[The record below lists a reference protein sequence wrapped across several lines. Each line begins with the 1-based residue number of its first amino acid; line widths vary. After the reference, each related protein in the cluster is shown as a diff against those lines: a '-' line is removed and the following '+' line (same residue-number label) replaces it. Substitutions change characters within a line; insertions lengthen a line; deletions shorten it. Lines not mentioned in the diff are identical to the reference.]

1 MTLRRRLMLM
11 SALAVGVTVALASL
25 VCYLAMR
32 SELRAQVDR
41 RLRAQGE
48 LVQRIG
54 ALRGGALPA
63 PSRRAGGPA
72 EFSQVVAPDGVVRDR
87 QGGLAIAVASGDRA
101 AAGGQ
106 GGVPFLSDRTAD
118 GVHLRVITVP
128 IEGLGAVQLGRSLES
143 VDAALG
149 RLRIVLAL
157 LVLAGT
163 AFAAAL
169 ARLFARPVIRPISE
183 LTRAAEH
190 IEATGDLGRR
200 IGARGEDEVGRMAQR
215 FDAMLDRVQASQAA
229 QRRLVADASHEL
241 RTPVTSLRTNMEV
254 LLAGA
259 ELEEG
264 ERRALL
270 RDMVGQS
277 EELSGLVGDLIE
289 LARGDE
295 GDPPIEDVALD
306 ALVAEAVARARRHAP
321 RRSRFRTELEP
332 CVIAGVPGPA
342 RPRGQQRPRQRRG
355 AQPARR
361 RGRGRA
367 ARRRCSRSATT
378 ARGRRRTSSGSSS
391 TTSSAAR
398 SGRAQQ
404 GSGLGLA
411 IVRQVAEAHGATVE
425 AANAPGGGLV
435 VRLAFA
441 PARPAPDACLVF
453 GLPNFARSRGAR
465 VW

>member
-1 MTLRRRLMLM
+1 MSLRRRLMLM

-41 RLRAQGE
+41 RLRAQGD

-54 ALRGGALPA
+54 ALREGAPPA

-72 EFSQVVAPDGVVRDR
+72 EFSQVVGPDGEVSDR
-87 QGGLAIAVASGDRA
+87 LGGLSIAVDSGDRA
-101 AAGGQ
+101 AAGA
-106 GGVPFLSDRTAD
+106 GGKPFLSDRDAE
-118 GVHLRVITVP
+118 GVHVRVMTVP
-128 IEGLGAVQLGRSLES
+128 IEGVGAVQLGRSLES
-143 VDAALG
+143 VDAVLG

-157 LVLAGT
+157 LVVLGT
-163 AFAAAL
+163 AFAAAM

-183 LTRAAEH
+183 LTRTAEH

-229 QRRLVADASHEL
+229 QRQLVADASHEL

-277 EELSGLVGDLIE
+277 EELTGLVGDLIE

-306 ALVAEAVARARRHAP
+306 ALVAEAVTRARRHAGGV
-321 RRSRFRTELEP
+321 RFRAELEP
-332 CVIAGVPGPA
+332 YVVAGVPDRLGRAVNNVLDNAAAFSPSGGLVEVALREGVLEVRDHGPGA
-342 RPRGQQRPRQRRG
+342 PEDELGQLFDRFFRGSQRRTR
-355 AQPARR
+355 P
-361 RGRGRA
+361 
-367 ARRRCSRSATT
+367 
-378 ARGRRRTSSGSSS
+378 
-391 TTSSAAR
+391 
-398 SGRAQQ
+398 

-411 IVRQVAEAHGATVE
+411 IVRQVAEAHGATVQ
-425 AANAPGGGLV
+425 ATNAPGGGLV

-441 PARPAPDACLVF
+441 PSESAERHV
-453 GLPNFARSRGAR
+453 R
-465 VW
+465 VRVA

>member
-1 MTLRRRLMLM
+1 VTLRRRLMLM

-32 SELRAQVDR
+32 SELRTQVDR
-41 RLRAQGE
+41 RLQAQGE

-63 PSRRAGGPA
+63 PPRRAGGPA
-72 EFSQVVAPDGVVRDR
+72 EFSQVVAPDGDVRDR
-87 QGGLAIAVASGDRA
+87 LGGVAIAVARDDRA
-101 AAGGQ
+101 AAGGR
-106 GGVPFLSDRTAD
+106 GSPFLSDRTAD
-118 GVHLRVITVP
+118 GLHLRVITVP

-149 RLRIVLAL
+149 RLRIVLVL
-157 LVLAGT
+157 LVVVGT
-163 AFAAAL
+163 AFAAAM

-183 LTRAAEH
+183 LTRTAEH

-289 LARGDE
+289 LARGDD
-295 GDPPIEDVALD
+295 GDPPIEDVALHE
-306 ALVAEAVARARRHAP
+306 LVAEAVARASERAGTVC
-321 RRSRFRTELEP
+321 FCTELTP
-332 CVIAGVPGPA
+332 CVIAGVPDRLGRAVDNVLANAAAHSPPGGVVEVRLGDGLLEVRDHGPGA
-342 RPRGQQRPRQRRG
+342 PEEELGQLFERFFRG
-355 AQPARR
+355 AQ
-361 RGRGRA
+361 
-367 ARRRCSRSATT
+367 
-378 ARGRRRTSSGSSS
+378 
-391 TTSSAAR
+391 
-398 SGRAQQ
+398 GRAQQ

-411 IVRQVAEAHGATVE
+411 IVRQVADAHGATVG

-441 PARPAPDACLVF
+441 PAQSAV
-453 GLPNFARSRGAR
+453 ARLDVR
-465 VW
+465 VA

>member
-1 MTLRRRLMLM
+1 MNLRRRLALM
-11 SALAVGVTVALASL
+11 SALAVGATLVLAS
-25 VCYLAMR
+25 VACYAAMR

-41 RLRAQGE
+41 PLRTQ
-48 LVQRIG
+48 G
-54 ALRGGALPA
+54 ALVERRGAKLAGMLPA
-63 PSRRAGGPA
+63 PPRRAGGPA
-72 EFSQVVAPDGVVRDR
+72 EFSQVVAPDGDVRDR
-87 QGGLAIAVASGDRA
+87 FGGVSIAVAPGDRA
-101 AAGGQ
+101 AAVGG
-106 GGVPFLSDRTAD
+106 GEPFLTDRTAD

-128 IEGLGAVQLGRSLES
+128 IPRVGAVQLGRSLEN
-143 VDAALG
+143 VDAVLG

-157 LVLAGT
+157 LVVAGT
-163 AFAAAL
+163 AFAAGM
-169 ARLFARPVIRPISE
+169 ARLFSRPVMRPISE

-200 IGARGEDEVGRMAQR
+200 IGARGSDEVGRMAQR

-289 LARGDE
+289 LARGDAA
-295 GDPPIEDVALD
+295 DPHVEDVALD
-306 ALVAEAVARARRHAP
+306 GVVAEAIDRARLHATHV
-321 RRSRFRTELEP
+321 RFRADLEP
-332 CVIAGVPGPA
+332 CLIEGVPDRLGRAVNNLLDNAAQHSPAGGAVEIALRGGVLEIRDHGPGVVDDELPLLFD
-342 RPRGQQRPRQRRG
+342 RFFRG
-355 AQPARR
+355 AH
-361 RGRGRA
+361 
-367 ARRRCSRSATT
+367 
-378 ARGRRRTSSGSSS
+378 ARGRH
-391 TTSSAAR
+391 
-398 SGRAQQ
+398 

-411 IVRQVAEAHGATVE
+411 IVRQVAEAHGGTVS

-435 VRLAFA
+435 VRLA
-441 PARPAPDACLVF
+441 
-453 GLPNFARSRGAR
+453 LPGAR
-465 VW
+465 ATLPQLEVRVP

>member
-1 MTLRRRLMLM
+1 M
-11 SALAVGVTVALASL
+11 SALAVGVTVTLASL

-32 SELRAQVDR
+32 GELRAQVDR
-41 RLRAQGE
+41 RLRAQAE
-48 LVQRIG
+48 LVQRTG
-54 ALRGGALPA
+54 ALRGRALPA
-63 PSRRAGGPA
+63 PPRRVGGPA
-72 EFSQVVAPDGVVRDR
+72 EFSQVVAPDGGVRDR
-87 QGGLAIAVASGDRA
+87 RGGLAITVATGDRA
-101 AAGGQ
+101 VAGGK
-106 GGVPFLSDRTAD
+106 GSPFLSDRTAD
-118 GVHLRVITVP
+118 GLHVRVITVP
-128 IEGLGAVQLGRSLES
+128 IEGVGAVQLGRSLES
-143 VDAALG
+143 VDSALG

-157 LVLAGT
+157 LVVVGT
-163 AFAAAL
+163 AFAAAVT
-169 ARLFARPVIRPISE
+169 RLFARPVIRPISE
-183 LTRAAEH
+183 LTRTAEH

-289 LARGDE
+289 LARGDD
-295 GDPPIEDVALD
+295 GDPPIEDVALHE
-306 ALVAEAVARARRHAP
+306 LVAEAVARARRHAGAV
-321 RRSRFRTELEP
+321 RFRTELAP
-332 CVIAGVPGPA
+332 CVIAGVPDRLGRAVNNVLDNAAAYSPPGGVIEVRLSDGLLEVRDHGPGA
-342 RPRGQQRPRQRRG
+342 PEEELGQLFDRFFRG
-355 AQPARR
+355 ADGHR
-361 RGRGRA
+361 
-367 ARRRCSRSATT
+367 
-378 ARGRRRTSSGSSS
+378 
-391 TTSSAAR
+391 
-398 SGRAQQ
+398 QQ

-411 IVRQVAEAHGATVE
+411 IVRQVADAHGATVG

-441 PARPAPDACLVF
+441 PA
-453 GLPNFARSRGAR
+453 
-465 VW
+465 

>member
-1 MTLRRRLMLM
+1 MLM
-11 SALAVGVTVALASL
+11 SAVAVGVTVALVSL

-48 LVQRIG
+48 LVQRTG
-54 ALRGGALPA
+54 ALRGGAPPA

-72 EFSQVVAPDGVVRDR
+72 EYSQVVGPDGVARDR
-87 QGGLAIAVASGDRA
+87 QGGLAIGVVSGDRA
-101 AAGGQ
+101 AAAGG
-106 GGVPFLSDRTAD
+106 GGAAVPFLSDRTAD

-128 IEGLGAVQLGRSLES
+128 IEGLGAVQLGRSLDS
-143 VDAALG
+143 VDAVLG
-149 RLRIVLAL
+149 RLRIVLVL
-157 LVLAGT
+157 LVLVGT
-163 AFAAAL
+163 AFAALL

-183 LTRAAEH
+183 LTRTAEH

-229 QRRLVADASHEL
+229 QRQLVADASHEL

-306 ALVAEAVARARRHAP
+306 VLVAEAVARARRHAP
-321 RRSRFRTELEP
+321 GVRFRTELEP
-332 CVIAGVPGPA
+332 CVICGVPDRLGRAVNNVLDNAAAFSPAAGVVEVALRDGVLEVRDHGPGAPEDELA
-342 RPRGQQRPRQRRG
+342 QLFDRFFRGT
-355 AQPARR
+355 RR
-361 RGRGRA
+361 R
-367 ARRRCSRSATT
+367 
-378 ARGRRRTSSGSSS
+378 
-391 TTSSAAR
+391 
-398 SGRAQQ
+398 AQG

-411 IVRQVAEAHGATVE
+411 IVRQVAEGHGATVE
-425 AANAPGGGLV
+425 AANAAGGGLV

-441 PARPAPDACLVF
+441 PPAETE
-453 GLPNFARSRGAR
+453 SRVR
-465 VW
+465 VRVA

>member
-1 MTLRRRLMLM
+1 MSLRRRLMLM

-41 RLRAQGE
+41 RLRAQGD

-54 ALRGGALPA
+54 ALRGGAPPA

-72 EFSQVVAPDGVVRDR
+72 EFSQVVGPDGEVSDR
-87 QGGLAIAVASGDRA
+87 LGGLSIAVDPGDRA
-101 AAGGQ
+101 AAGA
-106 GGVPFLSDRTAD
+106 GGKPFLSDRDAE
-118 GVHLRVITVP
+118 GVHLRVMTVP
-128 IEGLGAVQLGRSLES
+128 IEGVGAVQLGRSLES
-143 VDAALG
+143 VDAVLG

-157 LVLAGT
+157 LVVVGT
-163 AFAAAL
+163 AFAAAM

-183 LTRAAEH
+183 LTRTAEH

-270 RDMVGQS
+270 HDMVGQS

-295 GDPPIEDVALD
+295 GDPPIEDVALE
-306 ALVAEAVARARRHAP
+306 ALVAEVVTRARRDA
-321 RRSRFRTELEP
+321 RGVRFRAELEP
-332 CVIAGVPGPA
+332 CVIAGVPDRLGRAVNNILDNAAAFSPPAGLVEVGLRDGVLEVRDHGPGVPEDELGQLFD
-342 RPRGQQRPRQRRG
+342 RFFRGSQRRM
-355 AQPARR
+355 QP
-361 RGRGRA
+361 
-367 ARRRCSRSATT
+367 
-378 ARGRRRTSSGSSS
+378 
-391 TTSSAAR
+391 
-398 SGRAQQ
+398 

-411 IVRQVAEAHGATVE
+411 IVRQVAEAHGATVH

-441 PARPAPDACLVF
+441 PSASAEGQV
-453 GLPNFARSRGAR
+453 R
-465 VW
+465 VRVA

>member
-1 MTLRRRLMLM
+1 MTLRRRLTVM
-11 SALAVGVTVALASL
+11 SALAVGVTLVLASL
-25 VCYLAMR
+25 ACYLAMR
-32 SELRAQVDR
+32 SELRSQVDR

-48 LVQRIG
+48 LVTRIG
-54 ALRGGALPA
+54 TRLGPTLPA
-63 PSRRAGGPA
+63 PPKRAGGPA
-72 EFSQVVAPDGVVRDR
+72 EFTQVVGPDGAVRDR
-87 QGGLAIAVASGDRA
+87 FGGLAIAVDPGDKA
-101 AAGGQ
+101 AAVGAGK
-106 GGVPFLSDRTAD
+106 PFLSDRSVD
-118 GVHLRVITVP
+118 GVHLRVMTVP
-128 IEGLGAVQLGRSLES
+128 IDGLGAVQLGRSLDS

-163 AFAAAL
+163 AFAAGM

-183 LTRAAEH
+183 LTLAAEH

-200 IGARGEDEVGRMAQR
+200 IGARGDDEVGRMAER

-295 GDPPIEDVALD
+295 GDPPREDVALD
-306 ALVAEAVARARRHAP
+306 ALVADVVQRARRHAP
-321 RRSRFRTELEP
+321 AIRFRTRLEP
-332 CVIAGVPGPA
+332 CLVEGVPD
-342 RPRGQQRPRQRRG
+342 RL
-355 AQPARR
+355 
-361 RGRGRA
+361 GRA
-367 ARRRCSRSATT
+367 IGNVLDNAAAHSPTGDAVEVTL
-378 ARGRRRTSSGSSS
+378 RGGVLEVRDHGPGVPEEELDQLFDRFFRGLH
-391 TTSSAAR
+391 
-398 SGRAQQ
+398 GRARQ

-411 IVRQVAEAHGATVE
+411 IVRQVIEAHGGTVG
-425 AANAPGGGLV
+425 AANAPGGGLI
-435 VRLAFA
+435 VRLELA
-441 PARPAPDACLVF
+441 PVAASVLLAEV
-453 GLPNFARSRGAR
+453 R
-465 VW
+465 VP

>member
-1 MTLRRRLMLM
+1 M
-11 SALAVGVTVALASL
+11 SALAAGVTVALASL
-25 VCYLAMR
+25 VCYVVMR
-32 SELRAQVDR
+32 SELRAQVDH

-54 ALRGGALPA
+54 ALRGGAPPA

-72 EFSQVVAPDGVVRDR
+72 EFSQVVGPDGVARDR
-87 QGGLAIAVASGDRA
+87 QGGLAIGVVSGDVA
-101 AAGGQ
+101 AAGG
-106 GGVPFLSDRTAD
+106 GGAGVPFLSDRTVD
-118 GVHLRVITVP
+118 GEHLRVITVP
-128 IEGLGAVQLGRSLES
+128 IQGLGAVQLGRSLDG
-143 VDAALG
+143 VDAVLG

-157 LVLAGT
+157 LVLVGT

-169 ARLFARPVIRPISE
+169 ARLFGRPVIRPIAD

-200 IGARGEDEVGRMAQR
+200 IGARSEDEVGRLAQR
-215 FDAMLDRVQASQAA
+215 FNAMLDRLQASQAA
-229 QRRLVADASHEL
+229 QRQLVADASHEL
-241 RTPVTSLRTNMEV
+241 RTPVTSLRTNIEV

-259 ELEEG
+259 ELDEG

-270 RDMVGQS
+270 RDVVGQS

-295 GDPPIEDVALD
+295 GDPPIEDVALH

-321 RRSRFRTELEP
+321 GVGFRTELEP
-332 CVIAGVPGPA
+332 CVIDGVPDRLGRAVNNLLDNAAAFSPPAGVVDVALRDGVLEVRDHGPGAPEA
-342 RPRGQQRPRQRRG
+342 ELEQLFDRFFRGT
-355 AQPARR
+355 RR
-361 RGRGRA
+361 R
-367 ARRRCSRSATT
+367 
-378 ARGRRRTSSGSSS
+378 
-391 TTSSAAR
+391 
-398 SGRAQQ
+398 AQG

-441 PARPAPDACLVF
+441 ASDA
-453 GLPNFARSRGAR
+453 AESRVPVR
-465 VW
+465 VA

>member
-1 MTLRRRLMLM
+1 M

-32 SELRAQVDR
+32 SELRAQVDD

-54 ALRGGALPA
+54 ALPGGAPPA

-72 EFSQVVAPDGVVRDR
+72 EFSQVVGRDGVARDR
-87 QGGLAIAVASGDRA
+87 QGGLAIGVVRGDRA
-101 AAGGQ
+101 AAGG
-106 GGVPFLSDRTAD
+106 GGVPFLTDRTAD
-118 GVHLRVITVP
+118 GVHVRVITVP

-143 VDAALG
+143 VDAVLG

-163 AFAAAL
+163 AFAALL

-200 IGARGEDEVGRMAQR
+200 IGTRGEDEVGRMAQR

-254 LLAGA
+254 LLAGG

-277 EELSGLVGDLIE
+277 EELSGLVADLIE

-306 ALVAEAVARARRHAP
+306 VLVAEAVSRARRHAP
-321 RRSRFRTELEP
+321 AVRLRTELEP
-332 CVIAGVPGPA
+332 CVIAGVPDRLGRAVNNVLDNAAAFSPPGGVVEVALRDGVLEVRDHGPGA
-342 RPRGQQRPRQRRG
+342 PEEELGKLFDRFFRGTQRRAHG
-355 AQPARR
+355 
-361 RGRGRA
+361 
-367 ARRRCSRSATT
+367 
-378 ARGRRRTSSGSSS
+378 
-391 TTSSAAR
+391 
-398 SGRAQQ
+398 

-441 PARPAPDACLVF
+441 PVAETE
-453 GLPNFARSRGAR
+453 SRAR
-465 VW
+465 VRVA

>member
-1 MTLRRRLMLM
+1 VTLRRRLTLM
-11 SALAVGVTVALASL
+11 SALAVGVTVTLASL

-32 SELRAQVDR
+32 GELRAQVDR

-63 PSRRAGGPA
+63 PPRRAGGPA
-72 EFSQVVAPDGVVRDR
+72 EFSQVVRPDGGVRDR
-87 QGGLAIAVASGDRA
+87 LGGLAIAVARGDRA
-101 AAGGQ
+101 VAGG
-106 GGVPFLSDRTAD
+106 GGSPFLSDRTAD
-118 GVHLRVITVP
+118 GLHVRVITVP

-157 LVLAGT
+157 LVVVGT
-163 AFAAAL
+163 AFAATMT
-169 ARLFARPVIRPISE
+169 RVFARPVIRPISE

-270 RDMVGQS
+270 GDMVGQS

-289 LARGDE
+289 LARGDD
-295 GDPPIEDVALD
+295 GDPPIEDVALHE
-306 ALVAEAVARARRHAP
+306 LVAEAVGRARRHAGAV
-321 RRSRFRTELEP
+321 RFRTELAA
-332 CVIAGVPGPA
+332 CVIAGVPDRLGRAVSNVLDNAAAHSPPGGVVDVRLRDGLLEVRDHGPGA
-342 RPRGQQRPRQRRG
+342 PEEELGQLFDRFFRG
-355 AQPARR
+355 AH
-361 RGRGRA
+361 GRER
-367 ARRRCSRSATT
+367 
-378 ARGRRRTSSGSSS
+378 
-391 TTSSAAR
+391 
-398 SGRAQQ
+398 Q

-411 IVRQVAEAHGATVE
+411 IVRQVAEAHGATVS

-435 VRLAFA
+435 VSLAFA
-441 PARPAPDACLVF
+441 PAQ
-453 GLPNFARSRGAR
+453 GALGCVGVR
-465 VW
+465 VA